1 MMMISGLKEQV
12 QYLGHALVQMS
23 GNAEED
29 AIAIQNLIAERD
41 ELLQKLQEEV
51 AEREQI
57 AQERDELLAS
67 SDEMAQ
73 LKDSLS
79 KVWDQGP
86 ISQNVILLSLERFF
100 RLRDIS
106 LVAVTD
112 AFTVV
117 CNHFTSLSQVWK
129 L

>member
-1 MMMISGLKEQV
+1 MMMIISGLKEQV

-57 AQERDELLAS
+57 AQERDELLAT

-73 LKDSLS
+73 LKDSLA

-86 ISQNVILLSLERFF
+86 ISQNVILLSLE
-100 RLRDIS
+100 
-106 LVAVTD
+106 
-112 AFTVV
+112 
-117 CNHFTSLSQVWK
+117 
-129 L
+129 